1 MDEDG
6 VGGSGLRE
14 DQLVTSDEIDAVI
27 REVRGHSC
35 AAVRAHVRADCVLRR
50 SCVKVGRG
58 TSARRLQP

>member
-27 REVRGHSC
+27 REVRPLLC
-35 AAVRAHVRADCVLRR
+35 AVPCARAREACRDT

-58 TSARRLQP
+58 TSARRSQPS